1 MKRHQAAEIYL
12 KYKAVRGSWSGAPE
26 MRTGEQVGAPR
37 MYKFSIKH
45 CLVFF
50 SGHPLKYP
58 WFQPSE
64 EEKTIHICF
73 K

>member
-1 MKRHQAAEIYL
+1 
-12 KYKAVRGSWSGAPE
+12 

-45 CLVFF
+45 CLVFL

-58 WFQPSE
+58 WCDTNLFISNPTFYINPCIGNSGTQIS
-64 EEKTIHICF
+64 KF
-73 K
+73 KVFSH